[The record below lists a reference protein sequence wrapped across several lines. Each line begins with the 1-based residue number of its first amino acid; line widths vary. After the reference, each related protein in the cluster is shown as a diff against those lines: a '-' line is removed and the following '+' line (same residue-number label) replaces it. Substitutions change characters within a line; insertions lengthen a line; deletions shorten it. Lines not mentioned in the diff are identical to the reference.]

1 LILLAHMTIPLILF
15 ILILGLAFWNGANDV
30 SKGIATLAG
39 SGVTRLR
46 TAVAWGTVC
55 TVAGSLTAALL
66 AGKLLKAFSGGGLV
80 TNLPDGHAFRLAVAT
95 GATIWVAAATFA
107 RMPVSTTHAITGSL
121 VGAGLVVAGVGGL
134 AWQRLIEKFLI
145 PLAVS
150 PILALVFTFAL
161 YPLFQKV
168 MTKLARH
175 CLCLSSSAES
185 VVPLENNAAAMTT
198 GNDVVIAGSSES
210 CGANPEVTRRLNL
223 LDALHWLSSGAVSF
237 ARGLNDAPKIL
248 GLGLAASL
256 ALNLPANVALFAV
269 AVAMGLGSALAGFKV
284 TETLA
289 TKVTS
294 MSPAEGC
301 SANLVTAALVIV
313 ASRLGAPVSTTH
325 VSSCSIIGM
334 GLKRDAR
341 SIQWKTVREM
351 LFAWIVTL
359 PVAGLIAAAVAWLL

>member
-1 LILLAHMTIPLILF
+1 MMSP
-15 ILILGLAFWNGANDV
+15 
-30 SKGIATLAG
+30 
-39 SGVTRLR
+39 
-46 TAVAWGTVC
+46 
-55 TVAGSLTAALL
+55 
-66 AGKLLKAFSGGGLV
+66 KAS
-80 TNLPDGHAFRLAVAT
+80 PPSRA
-95 GATIWVAAATFA
+95 AAATFV

-121 VGAGLVVAGVGGL
+121 VGAGIVIAGVGGL
-134 AWQRLIEKFLI
+134 AWQRLIENFLI

-150 PILALVFTFAL
+150 PILALAFTFAL
-161 YPLFQKV
+161 YPLFQRL
-168 MTKLARH
+168 MAKLAQH
-175 CLCLSSSAES
+175 CLCLSSSTGGI
-185 VVPLENNAAAMTT
+185 VPLENNAVAMTT
-198 GNDVVIAGSSES
+198 NGACVISESFES
-210 CGANPEVTRRLNL
+210 CGANPEITRRLNL
-223 LDALHWLSSGAVSF
+223 PSNAALL
-237 ARGLNDAPKIL
+237 
-248 GLGLAASL
+248 
-256 ALNLPANVALFAV
+256 AV
-269 AVAMGLGSALAGFKV
+269 AVAMGLGSALAGRKV

-289 TKVTS
+289 NEVTP